1 METFDFYLDTKVTT
15 WYRTPFEIEATTLEE
30 AKQKAIEFVENDGQA
45 NIPWDHIDGAI
56 ENMSV
61 EENGGFATDELFCND
76 DVNLI
81 WSNSTN
87 EEQITTYG
95 TK

>member
-1 METFDFYLDTKVTT
+1 METFDFYLDQKVTT
-15 WYRTPFEIEATTLEE
+15 WYRTPFEIQANTLEE
-30 AKQKAIEFVENDGQA
+30 AKELAIQFVKDDNHS